1 MQLSTNPDKHIRK
14 AIYDACTLVNI
25 PCFDTRQGQEYNS
38 VYVLMSTQ
46 TKSVQKGNKCK
57 YNWDSNI
64 TLEIIQRN
72 NKTGNSGSRV
82 TVNDIEEQ
90 IILII
95 NNLVINNFVLLN
107 KVYDSNSLTTTGVN
121 ENIERIIIN
130 LNLKLY
136 EYTN

>member
-1 MQLSTNPDKHIRK
+1 MILSINPDKHIRK
-14 AIYDACTLVNI
+14 AIYDACTLQNI
-25 PCFDTRQGQEYNS
+25 PCFDTRQGQEYNA

-46 TKSVQKGNKCK
+46 TKSLQKGNKCV

-64 TLEIIQRN
+64 TLEVIQRK
-72 NKTGNSGSRV
+72 NKTGNFGSRV
-82 TVNDIEEQ
+82 TVDDVEEQ
-90 IILII
+90 IISII

-107 KVYDSNSLTTTGVN
+107 KVYNSNSLTTTGVN
-121 ENIERIIIN
+121 ENIERKIIN